1 MQDPTSPLSSGSRW
15 LRWDPHV
22 HAPGT
27 LFNDQYRGDWE
38 GYLIALETAVPT
50 ISAIAVTDYYLLDT
64 YRKILEHKLASR
76 LPDCDLIFPNVE
88 LRLDIGTTKSW
99 VNAHL
104 LVCPDRADHLEELER
119 FLASLTFK
127 AFEDEFPC
135 TPSEMKRLGRRADP
149 TLVDDHAAL
158 RHGAERFKVSFVQL
172 REKYRH
178 SQWAQQ
184 NILIG
189 VAGKQNDGTAGLQ
202 EGADEVLRLEIERFA
217 HIIFASN
224 PNQREFWLG
233 NKSISPEQVSQR
245 YDGLKPCLHGS
256 DAHQTSKAGAPDGH
270 RYCWLKGRASF
281 DTLRQAC
288 IDPAGRAYVGEA
300 PPSTGNASEIIS
312 RLEINN
318 APWLIT
324 PNLEFNP
331 GLIAVI
337 GARGSGKTAL
347 ADIIAAGCNARG
359 KAITGH
365 SFLVRAREHL
375 QDAAVNMEWDNGDL
389 HSSSLFQDSDTDH
402 AYSRA
407 RYLSQQFVE
416 ELCSADGMT
425 DGLLMEV
432 ERVIYE
438 SHSALEREGAVSFSD
453 LRDIRSERHREA
465 RRRSEAALQILSER
479 INMELE
485 KKSLVGLLKA
495 QSIEKDILVNRLVAD
510 RAKLVAKG
518 AEARVETLELL
529 TKASEKIAGHVR
541 YFKTQEQQILLM
553 QDEIKNIRG
562 VVAPND
568 LRDIQSR
575 HTSSGL
581 KEHEWNAFFRDFNGN
596 VEEILDA
603 MLVSA
608 KHNRAGWLGTPL
620 PKLED
625 VNQSYIQDL
634 DDLDQVTLARLEAEI
649 NRLQKL
655 VSLDKDTA
663 NRFREIS
670 QKVTTE
676 TELLRAC
683 NEKLV
688 DHEGANNRL
697 EGLIAERYEAYK
709 TVFAALIAEEAVLK
723 ELYAPVKARLS
734 SASGTLNKLS
744 FSVSRTIDIDTWS
757 EEGES
762 LLNLTKKGPFRGR
775 GTLREIAQQTL
786 GVAWISGNEERVLD
800 ALTGFI
806 SEYQSQLLT
815 HAPVASS
822 ELAEYRKWTKKVA
835 KWLYGTD
842 HISIRYVVN
851 YDGVEIQKL
860 SPGTR
865 GIVLLLLY
873 LSLDAQDSRPL
884 IIDQPEE
891 NLDPRSIYNDLVPLF
906 ISAKSTRQVIMVT
919 HNANLVVNTDAD
931 QIIIAE
937 CGAHTQGQ
945 LPPITYLSGGLEDKE
960 IRERVCD
967 ILEGGEIA
975 FRERARRLRVRLS
988 R

>member
-1 MQDPTSPLSSGSRW
+1 MKDPTSPLSSGSRW

-27 LFNDQYRGDWE
+27 LFNDLYKGDWE
-38 GYLIALETAVPT
+38 GYLNALEKAVPT

-64 YRKILEHKLASR
+64 YRQVLEHKRANR

-88 LRLDIGTTKSW
+88 LRLDIGTSKSW

-104 LVCPDRADHLEELER
+104 LVCPDGVDHLEELER

-135 TPSEMKRLGRRADP
+135 TPSEMKRLGRRTAP
-149 TLVDDHAAL
+149 TLVDDQAAL
-158 RHGAERFKVSFVQL
+158 RHGAERFKVSFRQL
-172 REKYRH
+172 REKYRQ

-233 NKSISPEQVSQR
+233 NKAVSQEQVSQR

-256 DAHQTSKAGAPDGH
+256 DAHQTSKAGVPDGN

-288 IDPAGRAYVGEA
+288 IDPGGRAYVGEA
-300 PPSTGNASEIIS
+300 PPSTGNASEVIS
-312 RLEINN
+312 RVKVENSPWMTTPSLE
-318 APWLIT
+318 L
-324 PNLEFNP
+324 NP

-347 ADIIAAGCNARG
+347 ADIIAAGCDARG

-365 SFLVRAREHL
+365 SFLVRASEHL
-375 QDAAVNMEWDNGDL
+375 KDATVAIEWCNGDS
-389 HSSSLFQDSDTDH
+389 HSSSLYQTSDTDH
-402 AYSRA
+402 AYPRA

-425 DGLLMEV
+425 DGLLTEV

-438 SHSALEREGAVSFSD
+438 SHNSLEREGAVSFDD
-453 LRDIRSERHREA
+453 LRNVRSERHREA
-465 RRRSEAALQILSER
+465 RRRAEEALQFLSER
-479 INMELE
+479 INVELE
-485 KKSLVGLLKA
+485 KKSLVAQLKSHS
-495 QSIEKDILVNRLVAD
+495 QDKDVLVKRLVAD
-510 RAKLVAKG
+510 RANLVAKG
-518 AEARVETLELL
+518 AETRVERLEVL
-529 TKASEKIAGHVR
+529 TKASEKIGGYVR
-541 YFKTQEQQILLM
+541 YYKTQEQQILLM
-553 QDEIKNIRG
+553 QDEVHNVRG

-568 LRDIQSR
+568 LRDIR
-575 HTSSGL
+575 TRYTSSGL
-581 KEHEWNAFFRDFNGN
+581 EDNEWSAFFRDFNGN
-596 VEEILDA
+596 VEEILEA
-603 MLVSA
+603 MLISA
-608 KHNRAGWLGTPL
+608 RSNRDGWLGIPL
-620 PKLED
+620 PPQKD
-625 VNQSYIQDL
+625 ANQPYIQDSDGL
-634 DDLDQVTLARLEAEI
+634 EQITLARLEAEI
-649 NRLQKL
+649 SRLQGL

-663 NRFREIS
+663 NRFKEIS
-670 QKVTTE
+670 QKINAE

-683 NEKLV
+683 NEKLA
-688 DHEGANNRL
+688 DHEGASKRL
-697 EGLIAERYEAYK
+697 EGLITERYDAYK
-709 TVFAALIAEEAVLK
+709 AVFAALISEETVLK
-723 ELYAPVKARLS
+723 ELYAPIKTRLN
-734 SASGTLNKLS
+734 SASGTLKKLS
-744 FSVSRTIDIDTWS
+744 FSVARTVDIEAWAD
-757 EEGES
+757 EGES
-762 LLNLTKKGPFRGR
+762 LLNLTKRGPFRGR
-775 GTLREIAQQTL
+775 GTLRDIAEKTLSNAWKSGDDQQ
-786 GVAWISGNEERVLD
+786 VLE
-800 ALTGFI
+800 ALKDFI
-806 SEYQSQLLT
+806 SEYQSQLLA

-822 ELAEYRKWTKKVA
+822 DLAEYRKWTKKVA

-842 HISIRYVVN
+842 HISIRYEVN
-851 YDGVEIQKL
+851 YDGVEIPKL

-891 NLDPRSIYNDLVPLF
+891 NLDPKSIYHDLVPLF
-906 ISAKSTRQVIMVT
+906 INAKSTRQVIMVT

-937 CGAHTQGQ
+937 SGPHTPGQ
-945 LPPITYLSGGLEDKE
+945 LPPILYLTGGLEDKE

-975 FRERARRLRVRLS
+975 FTERARRLRVRLS

>member
-1 MQDPTSPLSSGSRW
+1 MQNSTLHLSSGSRW
-15 LRWDPHV
+15 LRWEPHV

-27 LFNDQYRGDWE
+27 LFNDQFKDDWD
-38 GYLIALETAVPT
+38 GYLKALENAAPK
-50 ISAIAVTDYYLLDT
+50 ISAIAVTDYYLLNT
-64 YRKILEHKLASR
+64 YRQVLEYKRAGR

-88 LRLDIGTTKSW
+88 LRLDIGTNKSW

-104 LVCPDRADHLEELER
+104 LVCPEKTDHLEELER

-127 AFEDEFPC
+127 AFDDEFPC
-135 TPSEMKRLGRRADP
+135 TPAEMRRLGRKADD
-149 TLVDDHAAL
+149 TLLDDQAAL
-158 RHGAERFKVSFVQL
+158 RHGAERFKVSFQQL
-172 REKYRH
+172 REKYKH

-189 VAGKQNDGTAGLQ
+189 VAGKQNDGTAALQ

-233 NKSISPEQVSQR
+233 NKAITQEKINQR

-256 DAHQTSKAGAPDGH
+256 DAHQTSKTGVPDGN
-270 RYCWLKGRASF
+270 RYSWLKGRASF

-300 PPSTGNASEIIS
+300 PPASGNASEVIS
-312 RLEINN
+312 KVEVKNSSWLTTPHLE
-318 APWLIT
+318 L
-324 PNLEFNP
+324 NP

-347 ADIIAAGCNARG
+347 ADIIAAGCDARG
-359 KAITGH
+359 RAITGH

-375 QDAAVNMEWDNGDL
+375 QDATVDMEWCNGDV
-389 HSSSLFQDSDTDH
+389 HSGSLYQTSDDE
-402 AYSRA
+402 YVYPRA

-425 DGLLMEV
+425 DGLLTEV

-438 SHSALEREGAVSFSD
+438 SHTPVEREGAVSFTD
-453 LRDIRSERHREA
+453 LRDVRSERHREG
-465 RRRSEAALQILSER
+465 RRRAEESLQSLSER
-479 INMELE
+479 INVELE
-485 KKSLVGLLKA
+485 KKSLVAQLKT
-495 QSIEKDILVNRLVAD
+495 QSQEKDVLVNRLVAD
-510 RAKLVAKG
+510 RAKLVAKE
-518 AEARVETLELL
+518 AEARVERLEAL
-529 TKASEKIAGHVR
+529 TKASEKIGGYVR
-541 YFKTQEQQILLM
+541 YYKTQEQQILLM
-553 QDEIKNIRG
+553 QDEVKNVRG

-568 LRDIQSR
+568 LRDIQAR
-575 HTSSGL
+575 HTSSGI
-581 KEHEWNAFFRDFNGN
+581 KESQWDAFFRDFNGN
-596 VEEILDA
+596 VEEILDS

-608 KHNRAGWLGTPL
+608 KQNRDAWLGTP
-620 PKLED
+620 PTKIED
-625 VNQSYIQDL
+625 LAQAYIQDSEK
-634 DDLDQVTLARLEAEI
+634 LDQTTLARLEAEI
-649 NRLQKL
+649 NRLQEL
-655 VSLDKDTA
+655 VSVDKDTA
-663 NRFREIS
+663 KRFRDIS
-670 QKVTTE
+670 QKITTE

-683 NEKLV
+683 NEKLS
-688 DHEGANNRL
+688 DHEGAAERL
-697 EGLIAERYEAYK
+697 VGLVGDRYEAYK
-709 TVFAALIAEEAVLK
+709 NVFSALIAEETVLN
-723 ELYAPVKARLS
+723 ELYAPIKARLE

-744 FSVSRTIDIDTWS
+744 FSVARMVDIDTWS
-757 EEGES
+757 NEGES
-762 LLNLTKKGPFRGR
+762 LLNLAKKGPFRGR
-775 GTLREIAQQTL
+775 GTLRDIAEQALSTAWRMGNDQQ
-786 GVAWISGNEERVLD
+786 VLS
-800 ALTGFI
+800 ALKSFI
-806 SEYQSQLLT
+806 ADYQSQLLE

-822 ELAEYRKWTKKVA
+822 DLMEYRKWTKKVA
-835 KWLYGTD
+835 NWLYSTD
-842 HISIRYVVN
+842 HISIRYAVN
-851 YDGVEIQKL
+851 YDGIEIQKL

-891 NLDPRSIYNDLVPLF
+891 NLDPKSIYHDLVPLF
-906 ISAKSTRQVIMVT
+906 TSAKSTRQVIMVT

-937 CGAHTQGQ
+937 CGPHAQGQ
-945 LPPITYLSGGLEDKE
+945 LPPITYITGGLEDKE

-967 ILEGGEIA
+967 ILEGGDIA